1 MFHAS
6 LSMNEQIE
14 RAMNQDVTILFLAI
28 PVGNKSAVPKS
39 FSPYSTSLI
48 TVAGVS
54 FQMFRDP
61 NNTNP
66 LSVFLSLLG
75 VSHHLTAHPSSI
87 HSWRCNGVGLF
98 MIIQVIKQCASIK
111 GATKIEIFLQC
122 SEPSALHFYT
132 MIGFQQKNKGDS
144 DDGFGLLPEHVIAGL
159 KSRTPSAFLR
169 FPISRTK

>member
-1 MFHAS
+1 
-6 LSMNEQIE
+6 
-14 RAMNQDVTILFLAI
+14 
-28 PVGNKSAVPKS
+28 
-39 FSPYSTSLI
+39 
-48 TVAGVS
+48 
-54 FQMFRDP
+54 MFRDP

-75 VSHHLTAHPSSI
+75 VSHHLTSHPSSI

-144 DDGFGLLPEHVIAGL
+144 DDGFGLLPEHVRAGL
-159 KSRTPSAFLR
+159 KSKILSACLH
-169 FPISRTK
+169 FPIIRTKAIANQAGAPILMHITSWRFEAINHSKTYSKG